1 MPRDVDETLFATK
14 PRTKARVTSRSSG
27 TSGLE
32 SASSLSG
39 FYSGGG
45 SANQQTRRTRG
56 AETLRL
62 VTKDQIRTLKVP
74 NKTTQPGNLVISWTD
89 YCRLKDSAT
98 IKTKADQ
105 YEQELAH
112 ETLLDQQQ
120 AASQARRK
128 EFETIDVTRA
138 KTRAPTDM
146 DLETAK
152 KETSMLS
159 NARELLAEQDDE
171 IKKLNELILEAKVHA
186 VRDAQVQEK
195 AAIKQAHQEHDYRL
209 DLMMEEERVRGLL
222 EAERVVAA
230 LKEEHLQGRREL
242 EAQID
247 ERKLQKELNDEIRE
261 TEQRAMLEKLE
272 LLHLED
278 YEAAQQKREEARA
291 LMADVTRANEEAI
304 RIRQAREEASQLEEQ
319 KMAEF
324 LAAKAQREQELEED
338 GLRKKALWERQQGR
352 MVEKQS
358 TASEQQLAK
367 ERLLEKRNLDA
378 VERKARAEEKAK
390 WEAKVIA
397 RDDLLDGL
405 ESQIDTRSKVMARA
419 AEADKDD
426 FDNNLLALKEVIA
439 EEQAHE
445 IEHKSR
451 RVANREGVI
460 QQIKQKERQAIQ
472 ERVDFFAE
480 GAKLDFEAKERK
492 ARLDEIKATKLD
504 MLAMSGIDG
513 RHLSQVNRS
522 VAINQRRA
530 NTVTGP
536 VV

>member
-1 MPRDVDETLFATK
+1 MADPMLFATK
-14 PRTKARVTSRSSG
+14 GGTKKAKRQADGSV
-27 TSGLE
+27 GLE
-32 SASSLSG
+32 ASSQLSG
-39 FYSGGG
+39 FYSGAGG
-45 SANQQTRRTRG
+45 NSVRSTGGRG
-56 AETLRL
+56 GRSQREQLRL
-62 VTKDQIRTLKVP
+62 VTKDQIRTLRVP
-74 NKTTQPGNLVISWTD
+74 NMSSEPPSLVLSWKDYSRLRDDAVVKTD
-89 YCRLKDSAT
+89 
-98 IKTKADQ
+98 ADRHRA
-105 YEQELAH
+105 ELEA
-112 ETLLDQQQ
+112 ETLTDTRA
-120 AASQARRK
+120 AASVARRK
-128 EFETIDVTRA
+128 EFESLDATRNGQQEKSELDVANER
-138 KTRAPTDM
+138 REQS
-146 DLETAK
+146 L
-152 KETSMLS
+152 LN
-159 NARELLAEQDDE
+159 NARELMAEQDDE
-171 IKKLNELILEAKVHA
+171 IKKLNELIMEAKVHA
-186 VRDAQVQEK
+186 VRDAQVAEK
-195 AAIKQAHQEHDYRL
+195 ARIVTDTQEHEYRL